1 MKNINS
7 KISGK
12 LLSFKK
18 SIVFIPVKWLDSIKK
33 DFSFYNEYTELLTI
47 WTLLFITITG
57 LFVFAVGSSLLIML
71 LSLILAF
78 AITFAGSLAS
88 ISYLYSL
95 KYQNK
100 KSVFAGIHGLFN
112 KSFKLRSLLC
122 FIKLPR
128 ISVPSVIKNL
138 RLAS

>member
-7 KISGK
+7 KIGGK
-12 LLSFKK
+12 FLSLKNN
-18 SIVFIPVKWLDSIKK
+18 IVVMPAKWLHSIKK
-33 DFSFYNEYTELLTI
+33 DFSFYNEYTELLAV

-57 LFVFAVGSSLLIML
+57 LFVFAIKSNFLIML
-71 LSLILAF
+71 LSLIFAF

-100 KSVFAGIHGLFN
+100 KSVFTGIHSLFN
-112 KSFKLRSLLC
+112 KSFKLRSLLR

>member
-1 MKNINS
+1 MKNISS
-7 KISGK
+7 KIGGK
-12 LLSFKK
+12 FLSFKK
-18 SIVFIPVKWLDSIKK
+18 SMAVMPVKWLDSIKR
-33 DFSFYNEYTELLTI
+33 DLSFYNEYTELLAI

-57 LFVFAVGSSLLIML
+57 LFVFAIGKSFLIML

-100 KSVFAGIHGLFN
+100 KSVFTGIHGLFN
-112 KSFKLRSLLC
+112 KSFKLRGLLR
-122 FIKLPR
+122 FIKLPS

>member
-1 MKNINS
+1 MKNVNS
-7 KISGK
+7 KIGGK
-12 LLSFKK
+12 FLSLKEG
-18 SIVFIPVKWLDSIKK
+18 IVVMAAKWLDSIKK
-33 DFSFYNEYTELLTI
+33 DFSFYNEYTELLAI

-57 LFVFAVGSSLLIML
+57 LFVFAIGKSFLIML

-100 KSVFAGIHGLFN
+100 KSVFTGIHGLFN
-112 KSFKLRSLLC
+112 KSFKLRGLLR

-128 ISVPSVIKNL
+128 ISVPSIIKNL

>member
-1 MKNINS
+1 MKNVNS
-7 KISGK
+7 KIGGK
-12 LLSFKK
+12 FLSLKEG
-18 SIVFIPVKWLDSIKK
+18 IVVMAAKWLDSIKK
-33 DFSFYNEYTELLTI
+33 DFSFYNEYTELLAI

-57 LFVFAVGSSLLIML
+57 LFVFAIRSSVLIMF
-71 LSLILAF
+71 LSSILAF

-100 KSVFAGIHGLFN
+100 KSVFTGIHSLFN
-112 KSFKLRSLLC
+112 KSFKLRSLLR

-128 ISVPSVIKNL
+128 ISVPSIIKNL

>member
-1 MKNINS
+1 M
-7 KISGK
+7 
-12 LLSFKK
+12 
-18 SIVFIPVKWLDSIKK
+18 PVKWLDSIKK
-33 DFSFYNEYTELLTI
+33 DFSFYNEYTELLAI

-57 LFVFAVGSSLLIML
+57 LFVFAIGKSFLIML

-78 AITFAGSLAS
+78 AITLAGSLAS

-112 KSFKLRSLLC
+112 KSFKFRSLLS
-122 FIKLPR
+122 FIKIPR
-128 ISVPSVIKNL
+128 ILVPSIIKNL
-138 RLAS
+138 GLAS